1 MTLVWISF
9 LAALILMIT
18 IARKNLW
25 LGLTTGAL
33 TLGLFNL
40 PIIEVI
46 KIFLSTITDTSILLL
61 AVSVGIIPLIGGAL
75 EISGLMNDLIK
86 SIRIKSK
93 TFLMLAP
100 AFMGMLPMPGGALLS
115 APIISKVGKHV
126 SNNDYTA
133 INVWFRHVLILIYPL
148 GALLACSKMAN
159 LNLYYEMLLLI
170 PGFILLAMLGN
181 IFLLK
186 SVDSNHKL
194 EGTSNLKKL
203 LMPVLVII
211 SAPVIH
217 ITLMSSFKN
226 ILPEIPLLIGVAFS
240 LFLVFYFGKLPIKNL
255 KQLSIKMKPW
265 KFFLIIIAMFIFL
278 NMFEASKV
286 SAAISVIVFSKT
298 FLIVGIGVFLGFVTG
313 RVQVP
318 VSIILPIFYSKFGIE
333 SMTPVVFA
341 TMFFAVF
348 MGYIVSPVHPCVSVS
363 LEYFHTE
370 LKDFYKKLSVPTLIA
385 IAVVSLFSIILIG

>member
-1 MTLVWISF
+1 MILAWISF
-9 LAALILMIT
+9 LAALILMII

-25 LGLTTGAL
+25 LGLTAGAL
-33 TLGLFNL
+33 TLGLLNL
-40 PIIEVI
+40 SIVEII
-46 KIFLSTITDTSILLL
+46 KIFISTITDTSILLL
-61 AVSVGIIPLIGGAL
+61 SVSVGIIPLIGGAL
-75 EISGLMNDLIK
+75 EISGLMNDLIDSLK
-86 SIRIKSK
+86 MKSK

-126 SNNDYTA
+126 SNNDYTV

-148 GALLACSKMAN
+148 GALLATTKMAN

-170 PGFILLAMLGN
+170 PGFILLAVLGN

-186 SVDSNHKL
+186 SVDASHKL
-194 EGTSNLKKL
+194 KGTSNLKKL
-203 LMPVLVII
+203 LIPVMIII

-226 ILPEIPLLIGVAFS
+226 ILPEIPLLISVSFS
-240 LFLVFYFGKLPIKNL
+240 LFLAFYFGKLPIKSF

-265 KFFLIIIAMFIFL
+265 KFFLIIVAMFIFL
-278 NMFEASKV
+278 NMFEASNV
-286 SAAISVIVFSKT
+286 SAAISALVFSKT

-318 VSIILPIFYSKFGIE
+318 VSILLPIFYSKFGIE
-333 SMTPVVFA
+333 SMTPIVFA

-348 MGYIVSPVHPCVSVS
+348 MGYVVSPVHPCVSVS

-370 LKDFYKKLSVPTLIA
+370 LKDFYKKLSIPTLIA
-385 IAVVSLFSIILIG
+385 IAVVSLFSILLIG

>member
-46 KIFLSTITDTSILLL
+46 RIFISTITDTSILLL

>member
-1 MTLVWISF
+1 MILVWISF
-9 LAALILMIT
+9 LASLILMII

-25 LGLTTGAL
+25 MGLTAGAL
-33 TLGLFNL
+33 TLGLLNL
-40 PIIEVI
+40 PIIELI
-46 KIFLSTITDTSILLL
+46 KIFLSTITDTSIVLL

-75 EISGLMNDLIK
+75 EISGLMNDLIDSLK
-86 SIRIKSK
+86 MKSK
-93 TFLMLAP
+93 TFIMLAP

-115 APIISKVGKHV
+115 APIISKVGKHI

-148 GALLACSKMAN
+148 GALLATTKMAN

-170 PGFILLAMLGN
+170 PGFILLALLGN

-194 EGTSNLKKL
+194 EGITNLKKL
-203 LMPVLVII
+203 LIPVLVII

-217 ITLMSSFKN
+217 ITLISSFKN

-240 LFLVFYFGKLPIKNL
+240 LFLAYYFGKLPVKSL

-278 NMFEASKV
+278 NMFEASNV

-318 VSIILPIFYSKFGIE
+318 VSILLPIFYSKFGIE
-333 SMTPVVFA
+333 SMTPIVFA
-341 TMFFAVF
+341 IMFFAVF
-348 MGYIVSPVHPCVSVS
+348 MGYVVSPVHPCVSVS

-370 LKDFYKKLSVPTLIA
+370 LKDFYKKLFVPTLISIGA
-385 IAVVSLFSIILIG
+385 VSLFSILLIG

>member
-1 MTLVWISF
+1 MSLIWISF

-33 TLGLFNL
+33 TLGLLNC

-46 KIFLSTITDTSILLL
+46 RIFISTITDTSILLL

-170 PGFILLAMLGN
+170 PGFTLLAILGY

-186 SVDSNHKL
+186 SVDANHKL
-194 EGTSNLKKL
+194 EGTSNLKKSL
-203 LMPVLVII
+203 IPALVVI

-240 LFLVFYFGKLPIKNL
+240 LFLVFFFGKLPIKSL

-278 NMFEASKV
+278 NMFKASRV
-286 SAAISVIVFSKT
+286 SEAISVIVFSKT

-333 SMTPVVFA
+333 SMTPTVFA
-341 TMFFAVF
+341 IMFFAIF
-348 MGYIVSPVHPCVSVS
+348 MGYMASPVHPCVSVS
-363 LEYFHTE
+363 LEYFQTE
-370 LKDFYKKLSVPTLIA
+370 LKDFYKKLSIPTLIA
-385 IAVVSLFSIILIG
+385 IAVVSLFSILLIG

>member
-1 MTLVWISF
+1 MTLIWISF

-25 LGLTTGAL
+25 LGLAAGAL
-33 TLGLFNL
+33 ILGLLNL

-46 KIFLSTITDTSILLL
+46 KIFISTITDTSILLL
-61 AVSVGIIPLIGGAL
+61 AVSVGIIPLIGGTL

-86 SIRIKSK
+86 SLRMKSR

-115 APIISKVGKHV
+115 APIISKVGNHV

-148 GALLACSKMAN
+148 GALLATTKMAN

-170 PGFILLAMLGN
+170 PGFILLAVLGN

-186 SVDSNHKL
+186 SVDANHKL

-203 LMPVLVII
+203 LIPVLVII

-240 LFLVFYFGKLPIKNL
+240 LFLAYYFGKLPIKSF

-265 KFFLIIIAMFIFL
+265 KFFMIIIAMFIFL
-278 NMFEASKV
+278 NMFKASNV

-318 VSIILPIFYSKFGIE
+318 VSILLPIFYSKFGIE
-333 SMTPVVFA
+333 SMTPIVFA
-341 TMFFAVF
+341 IMFFAVF
-348 MGYIVSPVHPCVSVS
+348 MGYVVSPVHPCVSVT

-370 LKDFYKKLSVPTLIA
+370 LKDFYKKLSIPTLIS
-385 IAVVSLFSIILIG
+385 IVVVTLISIFLIG